1 MKPKSIWQTLS
12 RRSFLTVACTLLVSV
27 VTLIYFLPRESKFG
41 YVYELNKPWHYP
53 QLIASYDFVIYKTD
67 DEVKRERDSVVRQF
81 VPYYRVDSLVAEKQ
95 IAALRKDFYAGKFRG
110 IPVYYLPRL
119 VENLRQ
125 IYARGILDVSDYEGF
140 LKGDSHVLRLIRGQ
154 EATTGEVENFFTI
167 RTAYDYLLNRD
178 RGALSQEALREC
190 NLNDYLAVNVKN
202 DTAKNRLELQSELS
216 QVSDNIG
223 MVQSGQLVIDR
234 GQIVNAE
241 HVRILN
247 SLKKESE
254 QRMDPSRGYW
264 FIFAGQVIFV
274 ILLISLLFTYLKLFR
289 RDYFSSPHSVLL
301 LFSFVTVFP
310 VITYLMMAHH
320 FYSVYLVPYAL
331 IPIFVRIFMDSRTSF
346 MAVVTSSLLSAL
358 SLHSPF
364 EFVLW
369 QIVTGAT
376 VIYSLRELT
385 ERSQLLRTVL
395 AVVVVGL
402 VISIGYDLSQGLNG
416 DAFDRSRIVYMII
429 GGILLLFAYPLMYF
443 VEKLFGFTSSV
454 TLVELTNTNNPILR
468 KMSKVAQGT
477 FNHSMQVSNLAAEVA
492 DKIGA
497 KAQLARTGALYHDI
511 GKVLNPAFFTENQ
524 SGVNPHDTISEERSA
539 QIIINH
545 VTDGLR
551 LAEKYHLPQVIKEF
565 IRTHHG
571 TGLVKYFYIQYCN
584 KHVGEPVDEEAFR
597 YPGPN
602 PQTREQAVVMMCDS
616 VEAASRSLKEY
627 TEESITQL
635 VNRIVDSQLAE
646 GHFKECPITFRDIA
660 DAKRT
665 LIDSLK
671 TIYHTRISYPEI
683 KKPTDQAQNSPL
695 RGFKGT
701 HPWHFKMMRRK
712 HERQRMKYAEP
723 WKAFSASSGRKMAER
738 PLHYFALHFH
748 ALR

>member
-1 MKPKSIWQTLS
+1 M
-12 RRSFLTVACTLLVSV
+12 TVACTLLVSV

-119 VENLRQ
+119 VENMRQ

-178 RGALSQEALREC
+178 KGALSQESLRGC

-683 KKPTDQAQNSPL
+683 KKPTDQTQNSPL

-701 HPWHFKMMRRK
+701 HPWHFNK
-712 HERQRMKYAEP
+712 
-723 WKAFSASSGRKMAER
+723 
-738 PLHYFALHFH
+738 
-748 ALR
+748 

>member
-1 MKPKSIWQTLS
+1 M
-12 RRSFLTVACTLLVSV
+12 TVACTLLVSV

-110 IPVYYLPRL
+110 VPVYYLPRL

-140 LKGDSHVLRLIRGQ
+140 LKGDSHALRLIRGQ

-178 RGALSQEALREC
+178 KGALSQEALREC

-584 KHVGEPVDEEAFR
+584 KHVGETVDEEAFR

-683 KKPTDQAQNSPL
+683 KKPTDQTQNSPL

-701 HPWHFKMMRRK
+701 HPWHFNND
-712 HERQRMKYAEP
+712 ATG
-723 WKAFSASSGRKMAER
+723 A
-738 PLHYFALHFH
+738 
-748 ALR
+748 

>member
-12 RRSFLTVACTLLVSV
+12 RRSFLTVACTPLVSV

-125 IYARGILDVSDYEGF
+125 IYARGILDVSDYEGS

-178 RGALSQEALREC
+178 KGALSQEPLRGC

-247 SLKKESE
+247 SLKRESE

-497 KAQLARTGALYHDI
+497 KAQLARTRALYHDI

-683 KKPTDQAQNSPL
+683 KKPTDQAHNSPL

-701 HPWHFKMMRRK
+701 HPWHFNK
-712 HERQRMKYAEP
+712 
-723 WKAFSASSGRKMAER
+723 
-738 PLHYFALHFH
+738 
-748 ALR
+748 

>member
-416 DAFDRSRIVYMII
+416 DAFDRSRIVYMFI

-584 KHVGEPVDEEAFR
+584 KHVGEPVDEETFR

-683 KKPTDQAQNSPL
+683 KKPTDQAHNSPL

-701 HPWHFKMMRRK
+701 HPWHFNK
-712 HERQRMKYAEP
+712 
-723 WKAFSASSGRKMAER
+723 
-738 PLHYFALHFH
+738 
-748 ALR
+748 

>member
-110 IPVYYLPRL
+110 VPVYYLPRL

-125 IYARGILDVSDYEGF
+125 IYARGILDVSDYEGSF
-140 LKGDSHVLRLIRGQ
+140 KSDFHVLRLIRGQ

-167 RTAYDYLLNRD
+167 RTAYDFLVNRD
-178 RGALSQEALREC
+178 KGALSQEALRSC
-190 NLNDYLAVNVKN
+190 NLNNYLAVNVKN

-584 KHVGEPVDEEAFR
+584 KHVGETVDEEAFR

-683 KKPTDQAQNSPL
+683 KKPTDQAHNSPL

-701 HPWHFKMMRRK
+701 HPWHFNK
-712 HERQRMKYAEP
+712 
-723 WKAFSASSGRKMAER
+723 
-738 PLHYFALHFH
+738 
-748 ALR
+748 

>member
-110 IPVYYLPRL
+110 VPVYYLPRL

-178 RGALSQEALREC
+178 KGALSQESLRGC

-310 VITYLMMAHH
+310 VITYLVITYLMMAHH

-584 KHVGEPVDEEAFR
+584 KHVGETVDEDAFR

-683 KKPTDQAQNSPL
+683 KKPTDQAHNSPL

-701 HPWHFKMMRRK
+701 HPWHFNK
-712 HERQRMKYAEP
+712 
-723 WKAFSASSGRKMAER
+723 
-738 PLHYFALHFH
+738 
-748 ALR
+748 

>member
-1 MKPKSIWQTLS
+1 MKPQSIWQTLS

-119 VENLRQ
+119 VENLRHV
-125 IYARGILDVSDYEGF
+125 YARGILDVSDYEGF
-140 LKGDSHVLRLIRGQ
+140 LKSDSHVLRLIRGQ

-178 RGALSQEALREC
+178 KGALSQESLRGC

-701 HPWHFKMMRRK
+701 HPWHFNK
-712 HERQRMKYAEP
+712 
-723 WKAFSASSGRKMAER
+723 
-738 PLHYFALHFH
+738 
-748 ALR
+748 

>member
-1 MKPKSIWQTLS
+1 M
-12 RRSFLTVACTLLVSV
+12 TVACTLLVSV

-178 RGALSQEALREC
+178 RGALSQESLRGC

-584 KHVGEPVDEEAFR
+584 KHVGETVDEEAFR

-701 HPWHFKMMRRK
+701 HPWHFNK
-712 HERQRMKYAEP
+712 
-723 WKAFSASSGRKMAER
+723 
-738 PLHYFALHFH
+738 
-748 ALR
+748 

>member
-1 MKPKSIWQTLS
+1 M
-12 RRSFLTVACTLLVSV
+12 TVACTLLVSV

-125 IYARGILDVSDYEGF
+125 IYARGILYVTDYEGF
-140 LKGDSHVLRLIRGQ
+140 LKSDSHALRLIRGQ
-154 EATTGEVENFFTI
+154 EATTGEVGNFFTI

-234 GQIVNAE
+234 GQIVNSE
-241 HVRILN
+241 HMRILN

-584 KHVGEPVDEEAFR
+584 KHVGETVDEDAFR

-701 HPWHFKMMRRK
+701 HPWHFNK
-712 HERQRMKYAEP
+712 
-723 WKAFSASSGRKMAER
+723 
-738 PLHYFALHFH
+738 
-748 ALR
+748 

>member
-1 MKPKSIWQTLS
+1 M
-12 RRSFLTVACTLLVSV
+12 ACTLLVSV

-110 IPVYYLPRL
+110 VPVYYLPRL

-178 RGALSQEALREC
+178 KGALSQESLRGC

-671 TIYHTRISYPEI
+671 TIYHTRISYPEV
-683 KKPTDQAQNSPL
+683 KKPTDQAHNSPL

-701 HPWHFKMMRRK
+701 HPWHFNK
-712 HERQRMKYAEP
+712 
-723 WKAFSASSGRKMAER
+723 
-738 PLHYFALHFH
+738 
-748 ALR
+748 

>member
-178 RGALSQEALREC
+178 KDALSQEALREC

-234 GQIVNAE
+234 GQIVNSE
-241 HVRILN
+241 HMRILN

-671 TIYHTRISYPEI
+671 TIYHTRISYPEV
-683 KKPTDQAQNSPL
+683 KKPTDQAHNSPL

-701 HPWHFKMMRRK
+701 HPWHFNK
-712 HERQRMKYAEP
+712 
-723 WKAFSASSGRKMAER
+723 
-738 PLHYFALHFH
+738 
-748 ALR
+748 

>member
-1 MKPKSIWQTLS
+1 M
-12 RRSFLTVACTLLVSV
+12 ACTLLVSV

-110 IPVYYLPRL
+110 VPVYYLPRL

-125 IYARGILDVSDYEGF
+125 IYARGILDVSDYEGSF
-140 LKGDSHVLRLIRGQ
+140 KSDFHVLRLIRGQ
-154 EATTGEVENFFTI
+154 EATTEEVENFFTI
-167 RTAYDYLLNRD
+167 RTAYDFLVNRD
-178 RGALSQEALREC
+178 KGALSQEALRSC
-190 NLNDYLAVNVKN
+190 NLNNYLAVNVKN

-454 TLVELTNTNNPILR
+454 TLVELTNTKNPILR

-584 KHVGEPVDEEAFR
+584 KHVGETVDEDAFR

-701 HPWHFKMMRRK
+701 HPWHFNK
-712 HERQRMKYAEP
+712 
-723 WKAFSASSGRKMAER
+723 
-738 PLHYFALHFH
+738 
-748 ALR
+748 

>member
-1 MKPKSIWQTLS
+1 M
-12 RRSFLTVACTLLVSV
+12 TVACTLLVSV

-178 RGALSQEALREC
+178 KGALSQESLRGC

-584 KHVGEPVDEEAFR
+584 KHVGETVDEEAFR

-701 HPWHFKMMRRK
+701 HPWHFNK
-712 HERQRMKYAEP
+712 
-723 WKAFSASSGRKMAER
+723 
-738 PLHYFALHFH
+738 
-748 ALR
+748 

>member
-1 MKPKSIWQTLS
+1 M
-12 RRSFLTVACTLLVSV
+12 TVACTLLVSV

-53 QLIASYDFVIYKTD
+53 QRIASYDFVIYKTD

-119 VENLRQ
+119 VENLRHV
-125 IYARGILDVSDYEGF
+125 YARGILDVSDYEGF
-140 LKGDSHVLRLIRGQ
+140 LKSDSHVLRLIRGQ

-178 RGALSQEALREC
+178 RGALSQESLRGC

-584 KHVGEPVDEEAFR
+584 KHVGETVDEEAFR

-701 HPWHFKMMRRK
+701 HPWHFNK
-712 HERQRMKYAEP
+712 
-723 WKAFSASSGRKMAER
+723 
-738 PLHYFALHFH
+738 
-748 ALR
+748 

>member
-1 MKPKSIWQTLS
+1 M
-12 RRSFLTVACTLLVSV
+12 ACTLLVSV

-178 RGALSQEALREC
+178 KDALSQEALREC

-234 GQIVNAE
+234 GQIVNSE
-241 HVRILN
+241 HMRILN

-584 KHVGEPVDEEAFR
+584 KHVGETVDEEAFR

-695 RGFKGT
+695 RGFRGT
-701 HPWHFKMMRRK
+701 HPWHFNK
-712 HERQRMKYAEP
+712 
-723 WKAFSASSGRKMAER
+723 
-738 PLHYFALHFH
+738 
-748 ALR
+748 

>member
-1 MKPKSIWQTLS
+1 M
-12 RRSFLTVACTLLVSV
+12 TVACTLLVSV

-81 VPYYRVDSLVAEKQ
+81 VPYYRVDSLVAENQ

-110 IPVYYLPRL
+110 VPVYYLPRL
-119 VENLRQ
+119 VENMRQ

-178 RGALSQEALREC
+178 KGALSQEALREC

-234 GQIVNAE
+234 GQIVNSE
-241 HVRILN
+241 HMRILN

-310 VITYLMMAHH
+310 IITYLMMAHH

-683 KKPTDQAQNSPL
+683 KKPTDQAHNSPL

-701 HPWHFKMMRRK
+701 HPWHFNK
-712 HERQRMKYAEP
+712 
-723 WKAFSASSGRKMAER
+723 
-738 PLHYFALHFH
+738 
-748 ALR
+748 

>member
-1 MKPKSIWQTLS
+1 M
-12 RRSFLTVACTLLVSV
+12 TVACTLLVSV

-119 VENLRQ
+119 VENMWQ
-125 IYARGILDVSDYEGF
+125 IYARGILDVSDYEGSF
-140 LKGDSHVLRLIRGQ
+140 KSDFHVLRLIRGQ
-154 EATTGEVENFFTI
+154 EATTEEVENFFTI
-167 RTAYDYLLNRD
+167 RTAYDFLVNRD
-178 RGALSQEALREC
+178 KGALSQEALRSC
-190 NLNDYLAVNVKN
+190 NLNNYLAVNVKN

-584 KHVGEPVDEEAFR
+584 KHVGETVDEEAFR

-701 HPWHFKMMRRK
+701 HPWHFNK
-712 HERQRMKYAEP
+712 
-723 WKAFSASSGRKMAER
+723 
-738 PLHYFALHFH
+738 
-748 ALR
+748 

>member
-1 MKPKSIWQTLS
+1 M
-12 RRSFLTVACTLLVSV
+12 ACTLLVSV

-125 IYARGILDVSDYEGF
+125 IYARGILDVSDYEGSF
-140 LKGDSHVLRLIRGQ
+140 KSDFHVLRLIRGQ
-154 EATTGEVENFFTI
+154 EATTEEVENFFTI
-167 RTAYDYLLNRD
+167 RTAYDFLVNRD
-178 RGALSQEALREC
+178 KGALSQEALRSC
-190 NLNDYLAVNVKN
+190 NLNNYLAINVKN

-584 KHVGEPVDEEAFR
+584 KHVGETVDEEAFR

-701 HPWHFKMMRRK
+701 HPWHFNK
-712 HERQRMKYAEP
+712 
-723 WKAFSASSGRKMAER
+723 
-738 PLHYFALHFH
+738 
-748 ALR
+748 

>member
-1 MKPKSIWQTLS
+1 M
-12 RRSFLTVACTLLVSV
+12 TVACTLLVSV

-110 IPVYYLPRL
+110 VPVYYLPRL

-178 RGALSQEALREC
+178 KGALSQEALRGC

-584 KHVGEPVDEEAFR
+584 KHVGETVDEEAFR

-683 KKPTDQAQNSPL
+683 KKPTDQAHNSPL

-701 HPWHFKMMRRK
+701 HPWHFNK
-712 HERQRMKYAEP
+712 
-723 WKAFSASSGRKMAER
+723 
-738 PLHYFALHFH
+738 
-748 ALR
+748 

>member
-1 MKPKSIWQTLS
+1 M
-12 RRSFLTVACTLLVSV
+12 TVACTLLVSV

-178 RGALSQEALREC
+178 KGALSQESLRGC

-369 QIVTGAT
+369 QIVTGAL

-524 SGVNPHDTISEERSA
+524 SGVNPNDTISEERSA

-584 KHVGEPVDEEAFR
+584 KHVGETVDEEAFR

-701 HPWHFKMMRRK
+701 HPWHFNK
-712 HERQRMKYAEP
+712 
-723 WKAFSASSGRKMAER
+723 
-738 PLHYFALHFH
+738 
-748 ALR
+748 

>member
-119 VENLRQ
+119 VENLRH

-140 LKGDSHVLRLIRGQ
+140 LKSDSHVLRLIRGQ

-178 RGALSQEALREC
+178 RGALSQESLRGC

-301 LFSFVTVFP
+301 LFSFVTVLP

-584 KHVGEPVDEEAFR
+584 KHVGEAVDEDAFR

-701 HPWHFKMMRRK
+701 HPWHFNK
-712 HERQRMKYAEP
+712 
-723 WKAFSASSGRKMAER
+723 
-738 PLHYFALHFH
+738 
-748 ALR
+748 

>member
-1 MKPKSIWQTLS
+1 M
-12 RRSFLTVACTLLVSV
+12 ACTLLVSV

-119 VENLRQ
+119 VENLRH

-178 RGALSQEALREC
+178 KGALSQEALREC

-584 KHVGEPVDEEAFR
+584 KHVGETVDEDAFR

-671 TIYHTRISYPEI
+671 TIYHTRISYPEV
-683 KKPTDQAQNSPL
+683 KKPTDQAHNSPL

-701 HPWHFKMMRRK
+701 HPWHFNK
-712 HERQRMKYAEP
+712 
-723 WKAFSASSGRKMAER
+723 
-738 PLHYFALHFH
+738 
-748 ALR
+748 

>member
-140 LKGDSHVLRLIRGQ
+140 LKGDSHALRLIRGQ

-178 RGALSQEALREC
+178 KGALSQESLRGC

-701 HPWHFKMMRRK
+701 HPWHFNK
-712 HERQRMKYAEP
+712 
-723 WKAFSASSGRKMAER
+723 
-738 PLHYFALHFH
+738 
-748 ALR
+748 

>member
-1 MKPKSIWQTLS
+1 M
-12 RRSFLTVACTLLVSV
+12 TVACTLLVSV

-119 VENLRQ
+119 VENLRHV
-125 IYARGILDVSDYEGF
+125 YARGILDVSDYEGF
-140 LKGDSHVLRLIRGQ
+140 LKSDSHVLRLIRGQ

-178 RGALSQEALREC
+178 RGALSQESLRGC

-683 KKPTDQAQNSPL
+683 KKTTDQAQNSPL

-701 HPWHFKMMRRK
+701 HPWHFNK
-712 HERQRMKYAEP
+712 
-723 WKAFSASSGRKMAER
+723 
-738 PLHYFALHFH
+738 
-748 ALR
+748 

>member
-110 IPVYYLPRL
+110 VPVYYLPRL

-178 RGALSQEALREC
+178 KDALSQESLRGC

-701 HPWHFKMMRRK
+701 HPWHFNK
-712 HERQRMKYAEP
+712 
-723 WKAFSASSGRKMAER
+723 
-738 PLHYFALHFH
+738 
-748 ALR
+748 

>member
-1 MKPKSIWQTLS
+1 M
-12 RRSFLTVACTLLVSV
+12 ACTLLVSV

-119 VENLRQ
+119 VENMRQ
-125 IYARGILDVSDYEGF
+125 IYAHGILDVSDYEGSF
-140 LKGDSHVLRLIRGQ
+140 KSDFHVLRLIRGQ
-154 EATTGEVENFFTI
+154 EATTEEVENFFTI
-167 RTAYDYLLNRD
+167 RTAYDFLVNRD
-178 RGALSQEALREC
+178 KGALSQEALRSC
-190 NLNDYLAVNVKN
+190 NLNNYLAVNVKN
-202 DTAKNRLELQSELS
+202 DTAKNRLKLQSELS

-584 KHVGEPVDEEAFR
+584 KHVGETVDEDAFR

-660 DAKRT
+660 DAKRI

-683 KKPTDQAQNSPL
+683 KKPTDQAHNSPL

-701 HPWHFKMMRRK
+701 HPWHFNK
-712 HERQRMKYAEP
+712 
-723 WKAFSASSGRKMAER
+723 
-738 PLHYFALHFH
+738 
-748 ALR
+748 

>member
-140 LKGDSHVLRLIRGQ
+140 LKGDFHVLRLIRGQ
-154 EATTGEVENFFTI
+154 EATTEEVENFFTI
-167 RTAYDYLLNRD
+167 RTAYDFLVNRD
-178 RGALSQEALREC
+178 KGALSQESLRGC

-701 HPWHFKMMRRK
+701 HPWHFNK
-712 HERQRMKYAEP
+712 
-723 WKAFSASSGRKMAER
+723 
-738 PLHYFALHFH
+738 
-748 ALR
+748 

>member
-1 MKPKSIWQTLS
+1 M
-12 RRSFLTVACTLLVSV
+12 TVACTLLVSV

-178 RGALSQEALREC
+178 KDALSQEALREC

-234 GQIVNAE
+234 GQIVNSE
-241 HVRILN
+241 HMRILN

-310 VITYLMMAHH
+310 IITYLMMAHH

-584 KHVGEPVDEEAFR
+584 KHVGEPVDEDAFR

-683 KKPTDQAQNSPL
+683 KKPTDQAHNSPL

-701 HPWHFKMMRRK
+701 HPWHFNK
-712 HERQRMKYAEP
+712 
-723 WKAFSASSGRKMAER
+723 
-738 PLHYFALHFH
+738 
-748 ALR
+748 

>member
-119 VENLRQ
+119 VENLRHV
-125 IYARGILDVSDYEGF
+125 YARGILDVSDYEGF
-140 LKGDSHVLRLIRGQ
+140 LKSDSHVLRLIRGQ

-178 RGALSQEALREC
+178 RGALSQESLRGC

-454 TLVELTNTNNPILR
+454 TLVEFTNTNNPILR

-584 KHVGEPVDEEAFR
+584 KHVGETVDEEAFR

-701 HPWHFKMMRRK
+701 HPWHFNK
-712 HERQRMKYAEP
+712 
-723 WKAFSASSGRKMAER
+723 
-738 PLHYFALHFH
+738 
-748 ALR
+748 

>member
-125 IYARGILDVSDYEGF
+125 IYAHGILDVSDYEGSF
-140 LKGDSHVLRLIRGQ
+140 KSDFHVLRLIRGQ

-178 RGALSQEALREC
+178 KGALSQESLRGC

-584 KHVGEPVDEEAFR
+584 KHVGEPVDEDAFR

-671 TIYHTRISYPEI
+671 TIYHTRISYPEV

-701 HPWHFKMMRRK
+701 HPWHFNK
-712 HERQRMKYAEP
+712 
-723 WKAFSASSGRKMAER
+723 
-738 PLHYFALHFH
+738 
-748 ALR
+748 

>member
-584 KHVGEPVDEEAFR
+584 KHVGETVDEEAFR

-683 KKPTDQAQNSPL
+683 KKPTDQAHNSPL
-695 RGFKGT
+695 RGFKGD
-701 HPWHFKMMRRK
+701 
-712 HERQRMKYAEP
+712 ASL
-723 WKAFSASSGRKMAER
+723 AFQ
-738 PLHYFALHFH
+738 
-748 ALR
+748 

>member
-81 VPYYRVDSLVAEKQ
+81 VPYYRVDSLVAENQ

-110 IPVYYLPRL
+110 VPVYYLPRL

-140 LKGDSHVLRLIRGQ
+140 LKSDSHVLRLIRGQ

-178 RGALSQEALREC
+178 KGALSQESLRGC

-584 KHVGEPVDEEAFR
+584 KHVGETVDEEAFR

-683 KKPTDQAQNSPL
+683 KKPTDQAHNSPL

-701 HPWHFKMMRRK
+701 HPWHFNK
-712 HERQRMKYAEP
+712 
-723 WKAFSASSGRKMAER
+723 
-738 PLHYFALHFH
+738 
-748 ALR
+748 

>member
-1 MKPKSIWQTLS
+1 M
-12 RRSFLTVACTLLVSV
+12 TVACTLLVSV

-110 IPVYYLPRL
+110 VPVYYLPRL

-125 IYARGILDVSDYEGF
+125 IYARGILDVSDYEGSF
-140 LKGDSHVLRLIRGQ
+140 KSDFHVLRLIRGQ
-154 EATTGEVENFFTI
+154 EATTEEVENFFTI
-167 RTAYDYLLNRD
+167 RTAYDFLVNRD
-178 RGALSQEALREC
+178 KGALSQEALRSC
-190 NLNDYLAVNVKN
+190 NLNNYLAVNVKN

-584 KHVGEPVDEEAFR
+584 KHVGETVDEDAFR

-701 HPWHFKMMRRK
+701 HPWHFNK
-712 HERQRMKYAEP
+712 
-723 WKAFSASSGRKMAER
+723 
-738 PLHYFALHFH
+738 
-748 ALR
+748 

>member
-1 MKPKSIWQTLS
+1 M
-12 RRSFLTVACTLLVSV
+12 TVACTLLVSV

-110 IPVYYLPRL
+110 VPVYYLPRL

-125 IYARGILDVSDYEGF
+125 IYARGILDVSDYECF

-178 RGALSQEALREC
+178 KGALSQESLRGC

-584 KHVGEPVDEEAFR
+584 KHVGETVDEEAFR

-683 KKPTDQAQNSPL
+683 KKPTDQAHNSPL

-701 HPWHFKMMRRK
+701 HPWHFNK
-712 HERQRMKYAEP
+712 
-723 WKAFSASSGRKMAER
+723 
-738 PLHYFALHFH
+738 
-748 ALR
+748 

>member
-140 LKGDSHVLRLIRGQ
+140 LKSDSHVLRLIRGQ

-178 RGALSQEALREC
+178 KGALSQESLRGC

-701 HPWHFKMMRRK
+701 HPWHFNK
-712 HERQRMKYAEP
+712 
-723 WKAFSASSGRKMAER
+723 
-738 PLHYFALHFH
+738 
-748 ALR
+748 

>member
-119 VENLRQ
+119 VENMRQ

-178 RGALSQEALREC
+178 RSALSQEALREC

-584 KHVGEPVDEEAFR
+584 KHVGETVDEEAFR

-701 HPWHFKMMRRK
+701 HPWHFNK
-712 HERQRMKYAEP
+712 
-723 WKAFSASSGRKMAER
+723 
-738 PLHYFALHFH
+738 
-748 ALR
+748 

>member
-1 MKPKSIWQTLS
+1 MKPQSIWQTLS

-110 IPVYYLPRL
+110 VPVYYLPRL

-178 RGALSQEALREC
+178 RGALSQESLRGC

-701 HPWHFKMMRRK
+701 HPWHFNK
-712 HERQRMKYAEP
+712 
-723 WKAFSASSGRKMAER
+723 
-738 PLHYFALHFH
+738 
-748 ALR
+748 

>member
-178 RGALSQEALREC
+178 KDALSQEALREC

-234 GQIVNAE
+234 GQIVNSE
-241 HVRILN
+241 HMRILN

-584 KHVGEPVDEEAFR
+584 KHVGEAVDEDAFR

-683 KKPTDQAQNSPL
+683 KKPTDQAHNSPL

-701 HPWHFKMMRRK
+701 HPWHFNK
-712 HERQRMKYAEP
+712 
-723 WKAFSASSGRKMAER
+723 
-738 PLHYFALHFH
+738 
-748 ALR
+748 

>member
-110 IPVYYLPRL
+110 VPVYYLPRL
-119 VENLRQ
+119 VENMRQ

-178 RGALSQEALREC
+178 KGALSQESLRGC

-584 KHVGEPVDEEAFR
+584 KHVGETVDEEAFR

-671 TIYHTRISYPEI
+671 TIYHTRISYPEV
-683 KKPTDQAQNSPL
+683 KKPTDQAHNSPL

-701 HPWHFKMMRRK
+701 HPWHFNK
-712 HERQRMKYAEP
+712 
-723 WKAFSASSGRKMAER
+723 
-738 PLHYFALHFH
+738 
-748 ALR
+748 

>member
-1 MKPKSIWQTLS
+1 M
-12 RRSFLTVACTLLVSV
+12 TVACTLLVSV

-178 RGALSQEALREC
+178 KGALSQESLRGC

-584 KHVGEPVDEEAFR
+584 KHVGETVDEDAFR

-701 HPWHFKMMRRK
+701 HPWHFNK
-712 HERQRMKYAEP
+712 
-723 WKAFSASSGRKMAER
+723 
-738 PLHYFALHFH
+738 
-748 ALR
+748 